1 MKRKRTERA
10 SRLQMKRARQIPL
23 SGTVEQ
29 TVKSV
34 LHFIRLLWRW
44 FHRVL
49 FFSLSL
55 SLLDVEH
62 RKSFAEMTEAQVH
75 PASSASAPEGFLN
88 PQDNPNGNENS
99 IGSTRY
105 HFICDFKNC
114 NRFGFLLHKVRAV
127 CAARLLFQISGH
139 CWIKD
144 QILSAKSGPICWW
157 KLRIWAT
164 LVGW

>member
-1 MKRKRTERA
+1 MDCAIIAGCKDEKEKNGTSFQAADEACAANPTLRNGGTNSKKANYILFVHFGDDFIVCCFT
-10 SRLQMKRARQIPL
+10 L
-23 SGTVEQ
+23 S
-29 TVKSV
+29 
-34 LHFIRLLWRW
+34 F
-44 FHRVL
+44 
-49 FFSLSL
+49 

-105 HFICDFKNC
+105 HFVCDFKNC
-114 NRFGFLLHKVRAV
+114 NRFGFLLHKVKAV

-144 QILSAKSGPICWW
+144 QILSAKSGPICW
-157 KLRIWAT
+157 
-164 LVGW
+164 